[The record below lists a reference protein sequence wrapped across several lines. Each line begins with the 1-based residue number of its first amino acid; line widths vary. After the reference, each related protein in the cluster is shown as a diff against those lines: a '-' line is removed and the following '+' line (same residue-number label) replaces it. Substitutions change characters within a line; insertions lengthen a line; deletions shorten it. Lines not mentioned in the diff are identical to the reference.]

1 MGLVRKLWR
10 SRWFRCFGVVAVFV
24 LTSPTTQPLPG
35 PGLTAPTPEAAL
47 SALLLRRKIVAREQ
61 NVHFLQD
68 CVGKWTCYLRGRGVI
83 VLGRRADSLPDIF
96 LLHARASLEERHV
109 LGLSLTY
116 NTTHTRLAE
125 ETELVVQS
133 PFAAWTIS
141 DGERSQIFL
150 VDTHGEPAPTS
161 PDWTRFN
168 RLQNALT
175 NFQETGQ
182 FNGLGSRAFAHQR
195 AIGIR
200 LSFEADALRVETK
213 AGVNRIP
220 LDPEAPL
227 SGPFIKEVTQPKAR
241 PGNFV
246 TWAVDR
252 VRAAPW
258 IGASGIDWLKAVA
271 YKADDGLRQIKSEVL
286 EEDGKVE
293 LEEALGSLSAVKPI
307 EKTSAV
313 AGWPPAP
320 VQPLF
325 RTPLVNEGKWASLE
339 GDPFVGTTAEGTP
352 FASTFLR
359 LDRARSYVQIFITLW
374 DPRRVSL
381 HMVSGTVE
389 PRSATAEVG
398 TGIIP
403 RDPEIL
409 ETVVAAFNG
418 GFQAM
423 HGEFGMMADDIV
435 YLPPKPYAATIAE
448 TRDGATAFGTW
459 PETNVIPYRLLSF
472 RQNLS
477 PLVVDGQI
485 NPYRRHW
492 WGGMP
497 DGWTQESR
505 TVRSALCVTRDNF
518 IAYFYG
524 NSADPEQLGKALQL
538 TGCMYGVHL
547 DMNAGHSGWEF
558 YRIAKRGKLRPLP
571 RPLEEFWQAEGKVP
585 EMKGFDFQARLMNK
599 STALMNFPRYIHRST
614 RDFFYL
620 RLRQAPVPMEQAVVR
635 IFPETP
641 ILPPNKWAFVQER
654 PVGSAVREP
663 KPEELKDVR

>member
-1 MGLVRKLWR
+1 MSRLRRIRK
-10 SRWFRCFGVVAVFV
+10 SRRLRRWGTVVLFA
-24 LTSPTTQPLPG
+24 LTNPTTHPLPS
-35 PGLTAPTPEAAL
+35 PGLIAKTPEAAL
-47 SALLLRRKIVAREQ
+47 SMLLARRKIIAGER
-61 NVHFLQD
+61 NVHFFED
-68 CVGKWTCYLRGRGVI
+68 CKTKWFCYLRGRGVI
-83 VLGRRADSLPDIF
+83 ALGHRLNALPDIY
-96 LLHARASLEERHV
+96 LLHARSSLEERHV

-125 ETELVVQS
+125 ETELVVEP

-150 VDTHGEPAPTS
+150 ADTRGEPSPVG

-182 FNGLGSRAFAHQR
+182 FDGIGLRSFEHPQAL
-195 AIGIR
+195 GIR
-200 LSFEADALRVETK
+200 LGFEGGALKVETR
-213 AGVNRIP
+213 AGVSRIP
-220 LDPEAPL
+220 LETGKKP
-227 SGPFIKEVTQPKAR
+227 SGLAIKETTQPKAR

-252 VRAAPW
+252 LRAVPW

-271 YKADDGLRQIKSEVL
+271 YKADDGLNQIKSDVL
-286 EEDGKVE
+286 ADDGKDAV
-293 LEEALGSLSAVKPI
+293 EEALGSLSAVK
-307 EKTSAV
+307 ELKKTTDVS
-313 AGWPPAP
+313 GWPPAAIA
-320 VQPLF
+320 PLF
-325 RTPLVNEGKWASLE
+325 RRSLPNEGKWASLE
-339 GDPFVGTTAEGTP
+339 GDPFVGTFDGHAP
-352 FASTFLR
+352 FATTFLR
-359 LDRARSYVQIFITLW
+359 IDPARSYSQMFVTLW

-381 HMVSGTVE
+381 HMVCGTVE

-398 TGIIP
+398 SGIIP
-403 RDPEIL
+403 HEPAVMER
-409 ETVVAAFNG
+409 VVAAFNG

-459 PETNVIPYRLLSF
+459 PDSNVIPYGLLSF

-497 DGWTQESR
+497 EGWTEESR
-505 TVRSALCVTRDNF
+505 TVRSAICLTRDNF
-518 IAYFYG
+518 VAYFYG
-524 NSADPEQLGKALQL
+524 NSADPGQLARALQL
-538 TGCMYGVHL
+538 VGCTYGIHL
-547 DMNAGHSGWEF
+547 DMNSGHSGFEF
-558 YRIAKRGKLRPLP
+558 YRVAKKGNLRPLP
-571 RPLEEFWQAEGKVP
+571 TPIEESWQAEGDVP
-585 EMKGFDFQARLMNK
+585 EMPGYRFQARLMTK
-599 STALMNFPRYIHRST
+599 STTLMNFPRYIHRST

-620 RLRQAPVPMEQAVVR
+620 TLRDAPVPTERAVAR
-635 IFPETP
+635 IFPNTP
-641 ILPPNKWAFVQER
+641 ILPPTKWAFMQER
-654 PVGSAVREP
+654 PAQAAVREP
-663 KPEELKDVR
+663 KPETVKDVR